1 MSSAIVDSPRRI
13 EPLHAP
19 EIKSPLVTETRHK
32 MSLETLLSLLAFVV
46 NCAAAVYLVFDIHY
60 YAGDAI
66 SRVANAYYVL
76 FSRNPHLGAIGF
88 IWNPLPSL
96 LELPLVTL
104 HPWFGSVVTKG
115 LAGSLISAGLGSV
128 GTYHLARILQN
139 MSLPKSWRIILTL
152 CFSLNP
158 LIVLYGANG
167 MSDIM
172 WVACMLGTYSGLF
185 DYLQSG
191 SLRRLV
197 AAGIWL
203 AMGLGM
209 RYEAVPF
216 GLLVIIA
223 LILGQWGTKH
233 LSHIQGSAILLGAP
247 IVFAGGVWIYFN
259 WIIMKNPLYFLN
271 SSYGNLAQTATG
283 AYMTSAMIKAHHHI
297 LSAILYIVRFGLLY
311 WPIYPGFLVTLWYS
325 FGKKRDPRALILIA
339 GTIGAELLELFFSY
353 EGHLGQ
359 WDRYF
364 LEFIP
369 NGILLGS
376 FAAHKIFSARQSWSK
391 TRRVWAGIFLMVL
404 FISGSMFTAKTL
416 QVSYL
421 GHPDGQILNA
431 VFQGQSLKNTGN
443 NPFYGDQRL
452 IQYINHHPHLSIL
465 ADTFIDWPII
475 IRSQHLNQFT
485 ITSDYNFS
493 SVLHNPKGR
502 IAAFL
507 VPEPIKVAQLDA
519 INRAWPGLWAGHVT
533 WTRLIRAFPG
543 GNNYRLYAILP
554 SAP

>member
-1 MSSAIVDSPRRI
+1 MSSAILDRPIENAQSLKRESRHNTKKMHRI
-13 EPLHAP
+13 
-19 EIKSPLVTETRHK
+19 
-32 MSLETLLSLLAFVV
+32 SLEAVISLSAFIV
-46 NCAAAVYLVFDIHY
+46 NCAFAAYLVFDMHY
-60 YAGDAI
+60 YAGDAV

-96 LELPLVTL
+96 LELPFVAL
-104 HPWFGSVVTKG
+104 HPWFPSVVTKG
-115 LAGSLISAGLGSV
+115 LAGAVVSAALGSIA
-128 GTYHLARILQN
+128 TYHLAHILKN
-139 MSLPKSWRIILTL
+139 ISLPKWWRVVLTL

-185 DYLQSG
+185 DYLQTG

-197 AAGIWL
+197 VAGFWL
-203 AMGLGM
+203 GAGLGM
-209 RYEAVPF
+209 RYEAVAF

-223 LILGQWGTKH
+223 LVLGQWGKKS

-247 IVFAGGVWIYFN
+247 IVFAGGIWIYFN
-259 WIIMKNPLYFLN
+259 WIIMKNPLYFLT

-283 AYMTSAMIKAHHHI
+283 AYMTPAMSQADHHI
-297 LSAILYIVRFGLLY
+297 LGAVLYVVRFGLFY
-311 WPIYPGFLVTLWYS
+311 WPIYPAFLITLWFS
-325 FGKKRDPRALILIA
+325 FGKRRDARGIILIL
-339 GTIGAELLELFFSY
+339 GTIGAELLELFFCY

-376 FAAHKIFSARQSWSK
+376 FAVQKICSGWPSWSK
-391 TRRVWAGIFLMVL
+391 TRVFWTGLLLSVVFV
-404 FISGSMFTAKTL
+404 SGSVVTLRTL

-421 GHPDGQILNA
+421 GHPDGSILDA
-431 VFQGQSLKNTGN
+431 AFQGQNLKYTGN
-443 NPFYGDQRL
+443 NPFYAGQPL
-452 IQYINHHPHLSIL
+452 VQYINNHPHLSIL

-475 IRSQHLNQFT
+475 IRAKHLNQFT
-485 ITSDYNFS
+485 ITSDYKFAS
-493 SVLHNPKGR
+493 ILHNPKGR

-507 VPEPIKVAQLDA
+507 VPRPANVAQLDA
-519 INRAWPGLWAGHVT
+519 VTRAWPGLWAGHEP
-533 WTRLIRAFPG
+533 WTHLIKSFPG
-543 GNNYRLYAILP
+543 GNDYRLYAILP